1 MLSLTANNLCIS
13 GYNSTGFGL
22 SAQNY
27 IGTLLSISDI
37 CCIQEHFLQ
46 NCNDKKTSNTD
57 KLRKQFGG
65 RHDMFI
71 VPAKKNNSQVS
82 RGRAKGGLAT
92 IWNKTLTK
100 DVLKVKSDNFRVQAT
115 KFSLPSGEI
124 LVINAYFPCDPRAD
138 NFDDTELISLLADM
152 KSLINQSQCTNVL
165 LAADLNCH
173 FE

>member
-27 IGTLLSISDI
+27 IGTLLSFSDI

-46 NCNDKKTSNTD
+46 DCNDKKTSNTD

-92 IWNKTLTK
+92 IWNKIA
-100 DVLKVKSDNFRVQAT
+100 LKVFVVVGCGGGGGVGSTALCGHTNF
-115 KFSLPSGEI
+115 
-124 LVINAYFPCDPRAD
+124 
-138 NFDDTELISLLADM
+138 
-152 KSLINQSQCTNVL
+152 VL
-165 LAADLNCH
+165 G
-173 FE
+173 

>member
-1 MLSLTANNLCIS
+1 
-13 GYNSTGFGL
+13 
-22 SAQNY
+22 
-27 IGTLLSISDI
+27 
-37 CCIQEHFLQ
+37 
-46 NCNDKKTSNTD
+46 
-57 KLRKQFGG
+57 
-65 RHDMFI
+65 MFI

-100 DVLKVKSDNFRVQAT
+100 YVSKANSDNYRVQAT
-115 KFSLPSGEI
+115 KFSLPRGGI
-124 LVINAYFPCDPRAD
+124 LVINAYFPCDPRTD

-173 FE
+173 F